1 MDNPERSISTDP
13 VRETM
18 TATLDL
24 LEKFI
29 QVRHVSESICSTL
42 KVEDYGIQT
51 MLDVSPPK
59 WHLAHTAWFFET
71 LLLKPYLPEYQIYH
85 PKYAELFNSYYNTVG
100 RQYPRSERG
109 LLSRPTVSEVYQYRA
124 YVDDAMAALLA
135 HPKHPLWP
143 EIKKLTLL
151 GLQHE
156 QQHQELMLT
165 DIKHI
170 FAYNPLLPTYREI
183 KLPQVN
189 NVATCKDAPWLEFS
203 AGMVEIGYS
212 GSGFAYDNEL
222 PRHKQYM
229 QGFRLSSRLVSN
241 AQYLEFMQDGAYEN
255 PEWWLSEAWSVI
267 NKQAWQAPL
276 YWQKIN
282 DIWYYMTLSGL
293 RQVDEHAPVCH
304 VSYFEAAAYA
314 RWKGKRLATEAE
326 WEVAAR
332 ETNVEGNFRDSGY
345 LQPIAA
351 NNIAANKNSN
361 RQFFGDVW
369 EWTKSPYS
377 SYPGYR
383 QQRGVLGEYNGKFMS
398 SQMVLRGG
406 SCVSPKDHIRV
417 SYRNFFYPA
426 DRWQFSGF
434 RLAEDLTT

>member
-1 MDNPERSISTDP
+1 MNNLECVTGTDS

-18 TATLDL
+18 IATPDL
-24 LEKFI
+24 LEKYI
-29 QVRHVSESICSTL
+29 QIRHDSESICSTL

-51 MLDVSPPK
+51 MPDVSPPK

-100 RQYPRSERG
+100 RQYPRPERG

-143 EIKKLTLL
+143 EINKLTLL
-151 GLQHE
+151 GLHHE

-170 FAYNPLLPTYREI
+170 FAYNPLRPTYREI
-183 KLPQVN
+183 KLPPVN
-189 NVATCKDAPWLEFS
+189 NVATHSDMPWLEFS
-203 AGMVEIGYS
+203 AGMVEMGYS
-212 GSGFAYDNEL
+212 GSDFAYDNEL
-222 PRHKQYM
+222 PHHKQYM
-229 QGFRLSSRLVSN
+229 QGFRLSSTLVSN

-267 NKQAWQAPL
+267 TKQSWQAPL

-282 DIWYYMTLSGL
+282 DIWCYMTLSGL
-293 RQVDEHAPVCH
+293 RQVDAHAPVCH

-314 RWKGKRLATEAE
+314 RWKGKRLATETE

-332 ETNVEGNFRDSGY
+332 ETKVEGNFRDSGY

-351 NNIAANKNSN
+351 NKNNS

-369 EWTKSPYS
+369 EWTKSPYT

-383 QQRGVLGEYNGKFMS
+383 QQHGVLGEYNGKFMS

-406 SCVSPKDHIRV
+406 SCVSPRGHVRV
-417 SYRNFFYPA
+417 TYRNFFYPA